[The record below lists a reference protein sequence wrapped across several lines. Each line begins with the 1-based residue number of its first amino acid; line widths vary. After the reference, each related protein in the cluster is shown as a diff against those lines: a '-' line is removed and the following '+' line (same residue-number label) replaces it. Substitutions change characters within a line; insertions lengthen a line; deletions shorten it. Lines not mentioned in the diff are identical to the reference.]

1 MHTTIVIFAGLALL
15 GLCLAVGHVV
25 GGTVGTARGALAF
38 LPLWL
43 GASGFNMYVGL
54 RGGRTVTEEIPFL
67 FLVFALPAVAA
78 FVVWWKL
85 AHGE

>member
-1 MHTTIVIFAGLALL
+1 VHTTIVILAGLALL
-15 GLCLAVGHVV
+15 GLCLSVGHAVGSA
-25 GGTVGTARGALAF
+25 VGTSRGALAF

-43 GASGFNMYVGL
+43 VGSGINMYVGL
-54 RGGRTVTEEIPFL
+54 RGGRTAAEEIPFL
-67 FLVFALPAVAA
+67 VVVFAVPAVAA